1 MPIKGLT
8 PTVARPKLSLASSV
22 ATVAQTGY
30 GSINRHESLA
40 VPHSPTMRAEVEI
53 FRYLAKELEPLRV
66 AIN

>member
-8 PTVARPKLSLASSV
+8 PTVARPKLSVASSV

-30 GSINRHESLA
+30 CSINRHESLA
-40 VPHSPTMRAEVEI
+40 GAALPTMRGEAEI